1 MDLTERDISSLEIAM
16 TPRQRECIELVR
28 AGLSSKEIARKLGI
42 SHRTVEAHV
51 KAVMDLL
58 EVNSR
63 MAAVFKL
70 EELGKTGPCFKDRQP
85 NEGIMLQGKP
95 AVDERYLIAPRQCS
109 EVQGY
114 APTDHFI
121 LPAFGGRPN
130 TVPAATRRTWII
142 RIAIISTMLTS
153 LVILFILG
161 FSELASG
168 T

>member
-1 MDLTERDISSLEIAM
+1 MDLTERETPSLEIAM

-70 EELGKTGPCFKDRQP
+70 EALEKTGSGLEDRQP
-85 NEGIMLQGKP
+85 DEGIMLQGKP
-95 AVDERYLIAPRQCS
+95 AVDDSYLIAPRDYR
-109 EVQGY
+109 EVKGY
-114 APTDHFI
+114 APTIHSI
-121 LPAFGGRPN
+121 LPPFGGRPN
-130 TVPAATRRTWII
+130 TVPAAIRRIWIV
-142 RIAIISTMLTS
+142 RIAIISTMLTC
-153 LVILFILG
+153 LVILSILG